1 MAKTVEILELAGRDN
16 TAGAFAAALRSLN
29 QLQAQVQRMQSQSAA
44 LRNAFAGFASLNF
57 AQSLVTGFDR
67 AIERARKLQ
76 DEMNNVRRLS
86 QDNLQANIDRRAAE
100 MGQTGTQT
108 GAKILGTVDYNLDLD
123 ALNKLV
129 LQQSRESGRPEA
141 QIMGAAGALFAAGAN
156 LQQVTEV
163 LPAAVKAALVEGS
176 QNVAGMG
183 ADYMNILRALD
194 ASGTRAKDPEK
205 LKEDV
210 NFARATAGYV
220 ADKTRLSPSEVLPA
234 IKEALPYVQLRAK
247 RDAPVLGK
255 DVDTLTKQY
264 MSQALGTAVALGNQY
279 KPGEISTYQR
289 SLEAKLMDPTDE
301 AIKVARGEKVNP
313 NNFYTFDRRDPLAGS
328 RAIAGRLGAGDIGFE
343 KLYNG
348 NKKFKAAFDKEYAD
362 AIKAGKNVYEV
373 SDRLVD
379 VVDKFDKM
387 KDSAK
392 TSMRTKI
399 DKAQI
404 NSAVSANPDAFLRE
418 TARMNAQGTMQN
430 FTDSEHAAKAFAARD
445 QLGEDNAGKVFK
457 AGTDPAQLAKLK
469 GDVDRVGASMG
480 VMLDRLKSG
489 FERISN
495 RFIENVADVARTPDG
510 NPIKNPIDVQDEKG
524 NTVLSHRL
532 PDSAP
537 LATLMQTVTAA
548 AEAVSDFIARSRD
561 LVNTIVRTSM
571 AATGMGL
578 AFGAMKLGMIA
589 SAAASTALAGGLT
602 GLLGVLRAMSRLSF
616 IGGFLMLSYAI
627 GELAARMKDF
637 SFGSFVDAFKD
648 LDLVTQASAVFGALL
663 VSLGVLGPV
672 VTSAAT
678 ALTGLAAAGAAAG
691 TALATAMAPIASI
704 VAAAAIGA
712 YGIKASWSAATQTLD
727 KAAAAGVGVMK
738 AIGDLGTATAA
749 PDLSG
754 VGTALVNGLSSGLT
768 AVYELAKTA
777 GLGVITGIAAVFGAD
792 APALW
797 KKLETGIDGFAA
809 AVMSVVKTL
818 SGTIVELVSSIPNPF
833 AGWVDSLSSAVD
845 KLKALVGMSAGA
857 KPQVPDIKTPQGLF
871 TAPSLQPADRS
882 VINPDGTEDYIP
894 GPVVPKP
901 QTFQEQGIRG
911 GLRQRAGDAQP
922 VKLDGPIEVQ
932 GETRVRLDVQY
943 NGPIT
948 GEKQKDAS
956 IKLDTGR
963 SSVG

>member
-1 MAKTVEILELAGRDN
+1 MAKTVEILELVGKDS

-57 AQSLVTGFDR
+57 AQSLVSGFDR

-76 DEMNNVRRLS
+76 DEMNNVRRLT
-86 QDNLQANIDRRAAE
+86 QDSLQANIERRAAE
-100 MGQTGTQT
+100 RGQSEPNGVSKLFGT
-108 GAKILGTVDYNLDLD
+108 IDYNLDLQ

-156 LQQVTEV
+156 LQQVTQI
-163 LPAAVKAALVEGS
+163 LPAAVQAALVEGS
-176 QNVAGMG
+176 QNIAGMG

-194 ASGTRAKDPEK
+194 ASGNRAKDPEK

-234 IKEALPYVQLRAK
+234 IKEALPYIQLRAK

-255 DVDTLTKQY
+255 DVDTLIKQY

-313 NNFYTFDRRDPLAGS
+313 NNFYTFDNRDPLAGS

-362 AIKAGKNVYEV
+362 SVKAGKNVYEV
-373 SDRLVD
+373 SDRLVEL
-379 VVDKFDKM
+379 VNKFDPM

-392 TSMRTKI
+392 SAMRTKI

-445 QLGEDNAGKVFK
+445 QLGEDNAGKVYR
-457 AGTDPAQLAKLK
+457 AGTDPAQLAKLNK
-469 GDVDRVGASMG
+469 DVDRVGTSMG

-510 NPIKNPIDVQDEKG
+510 NPIKNPINVQDEKG

-589 SAAASTALAGGLT
+589 TTAASTALMGGLT
-602 GLLGVLRAMSRLSF
+602 GLLGVMRAMSRLTL
-616 IGGFLMLSYAI
+616 IGGFLALSYAI
-627 GELAARMKDF
+627 GELSARMKDF
-637 SFGSFVDAFKD
+637 SIASFVDAFRD
-648 LDLVTQASAVFGALL
+648 LDFITQAAAVFGSVA
-663 VSLGVLGPV
+663 VAIGVLGPV
-672 VTSAAT
+672 VTAAAT
-678 ALTGLAAAGAAAG
+678 ALTGLAAAATAAGAA
-691 TALATAMAPIASI
+691 LAPIVAI
-704 VAAAAIGA
+704 VAAVAIGA
-712 YGIKASWSAATQTLD
+712 YGIRASWSAASETIGR
-727 KAAAAGVGVMK
+727 AAAAFVGVYNAARDLHAGIAGLDMS
-738 AIGDLGTATAA
+738 AI
-749 PDLSG
+749 
-754 VGTALVNGLSSGLT
+754 GTALVNGLQSGVT
-768 AVYELAKTA
+768 ALYESAKVV
-777 GLGVITGIAAVFGAD
+777 GLGIVTGIGAIFGAD

-797 KKLETGIDGFAA
+797 KKLESGLDVFVSS
-809 AVMSVVKTL
+809 AVANVQRIGSA
-818 SGTIVELVSSIPNPF
+818 IAELASSIPNPF
-833 AGWVDSLSSAVD
+833 ASWVDSLSSAID
-845 KLKALVGMSAGA
+845 KLKALLGMSTGA
-857 KPQVPDIKTPQGLF
+857 KPVVPDVRTPQGLF
-871 TAPSLQPADRS
+871 TAPQLQPGDRS

-894 GPVVPKP
+894 GPVAPKP

-911 GLRQRAGDAQP
+911 GLRQGAGDAQP
-922 VKLDGPIEVQ
+922 VKLDGPVEVQ

-948 GEKQKDAS
+948 GEKQKDS
-956 IKLDTGR
+956 VVKLDTGR